1 MCFPLG
7 LEYVDFCEPY
17 QLFYNEEVYRPLF
30 MRFFMFWGIEKLRV
44 KYVMILLNSVLNQQ
58 KTIFSKI
65 TTPKMWKFVM
75 FYDGEGCQ
83 NLMATIMAGHN
94 TVCNLLEP

>member
-1 MCFPLG
+1 MLISVNPTNYFI
-7 LEYVDFCEPY
+7 
-17 QLFYNEEVYRPLF
+17 
-30 MRFFMFWGIEKLRV
+30 MRRFIDPFLCVFFMFWGIEKLRV

-94 TVCNLLEP
+94 SSTPDIDIAFAGL